1 MNYFNSDIREIFI
14 NHYVIY
20 VYLSCF
26 GTLQIVSAISNLR
39 GIMILSN
46 TKSNKILG
54 IYFLSQ
60 VLFSF
65 FLLLYL

>member
-1 MNYFNSDIREIFI
+1 MNYFNSDIREI

-20 VYLSCF
+20 VCLSCF

-46 TKSNKILG
+46 SKSNKILG
-54 IYFLSQ
+54 IVFL
-60 VLFSF
+60 V
-65 FLLLYL
+65 